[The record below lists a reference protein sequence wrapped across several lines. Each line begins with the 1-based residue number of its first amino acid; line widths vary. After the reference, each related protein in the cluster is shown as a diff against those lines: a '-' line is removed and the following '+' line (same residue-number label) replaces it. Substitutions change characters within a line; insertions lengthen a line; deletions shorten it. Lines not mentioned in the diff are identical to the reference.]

1 MGVAAENLY
10 WQRNDAKFRAA
21 KNHATYEEFEQI
33 VKGSHLKPLGKEDR
47 LELYNRN
54 KAIFNTH
61 YSSTPDDAEKI
72 FRAIPKVSEDR
83 GKTNQLQI
91 LPKKCN
97 KNTKDKTLTNQ
108 KVLSS
113 DILQVTMIQF
123 HEKISSEN
131 KELEIKEVEKTLE
144 DIRTLTDMPRFEVE
158 LCFASEQV
166 KDISSQV
173 FQSLEFR
180 ITELALNQEV

>member
-1 MGVAAENLY
+1 M
-10 WQRNDAKFRAA
+10 
-21 KNHATYEEFEQI
+21 
-33 VKGSHLKPLGKEDR
+33 
-47 LELYNRN
+47 
-54 KAIFNTH
+54 
-61 YSSTPDDAEKI
+61 
-72 FRAIPKVSEDR
+72 
-83 GKTNQLQI
+83 
-91 LPKKCN
+91 
-97 KNTKDKTLTNQ
+97 TNQ

-123 HEKISSEN
+123 HEKITSEN
-131 KELEIKEVEKTLE
+131 KELEIKEVENTLK

-180 ITELALNQEV
+180 ITKLALNQEVSHLATECANLRAKFNK

>member
-1 MGVAAENLY
+1 M
-10 WQRNDAKFRAA
+10 
-21 KNHATYEEFEQI
+21 
-33 VKGSHLKPLGKEDR
+33 
-47 LELYNRN
+47 
-54 KAIFNTH
+54 
-61 YSSTPDDAEKI
+61 
-72 FRAIPKVSEDR
+72 
-83 GKTNQLQI
+83 
-91 LPKKCN
+91 
-97 KNTKDKTLTNQ
+97 TNQ

-131 KELEIKEVEKTLE
+131 KELEIKEVENTLK

-158 LCFASEQV
+158 LCFASEQI

-180 ITELALNQEV
+180 ITEFASNQEVSHLATECANLRAKFNK

>member
-1 MGVAAENLY
+1 M
-10 WQRNDAKFRAA
+10 
-21 KNHATYEEFEQI
+21 
-33 VKGSHLKPLGKEDR
+33 
-47 LELYNRN
+47 
-54 KAIFNTH
+54 
-61 YSSTPDDAEKI
+61 
-72 FRAIPKVSEDR
+72 
-83 GKTNQLQI
+83 
-91 LPKKCN
+91 
-97 KNTKDKTLTNQ
+97 TNQ

-131 KELEIKEVEKTLE
+131 KELEIKEVEKTLK

-180 ITELALNQEV
+180 ITELALNQEVSHLATECVNLRAKFNK

>member
-1 MGVAAENLY
+1 M
-10 WQRNDAKFRAA
+10 
-21 KNHATYEEFEQI
+21 
-33 VKGSHLKPLGKEDR
+33 
-47 LELYNRN
+47 
-54 KAIFNTH
+54 
-61 YSSTPDDAEKI
+61 
-72 FRAIPKVSEDR
+72 
-83 GKTNQLQI
+83 
-91 LPKKCN
+91 
-97 KNTKDKTLTNQ
+97 TNQ

-113 DILQVTMIQF
+113 EILQVTMIQF

-131 KELEIKEVEKTLE
+131 KELEIKEVENTLK

-180 ITELALNQEV
+180 ITKLALNQEVSHLATECVNLKAKFNK

>member
-1 MGVAAENLY
+1 M
-10 WQRNDAKFRAA
+10 
-21 KNHATYEEFEQI
+21 
-33 VKGSHLKPLGKEDR
+33 
-47 LELYNRN
+47 
-54 KAIFNTH
+54 
-61 YSSTPDDAEKI
+61 
-72 FRAIPKVSEDR
+72 
-83 GKTNQLQI
+83 
-91 LPKKCN
+91 
-97 KNTKDKTLTNQ
+97 TNQ

-131 KELEIKEVEKTLE
+131 KELEIKEVEKTLK

-173 FQSLEFR
+173 FQSLECR
-180 ITELALNQEV
+180 ITELALNQEVSHLATECANLRAKFNK

>member
-1 MGVAAENLY
+1 M
-10 WQRNDAKFRAA
+10 
-21 KNHATYEEFEQI
+21 
-33 VKGSHLKPLGKEDR
+33 
-47 LELYNRN
+47 
-54 KAIFNTH
+54 
-61 YSSTPDDAEKI
+61 
-72 FRAIPKVSEDR
+72 
-83 GKTNQLQI
+83 
-91 LPKKCN
+91 
-97 KNTKDKTLTNQ
+97 TNQ

-113 DILQVTMIQF
+113 EILQVTMIQF

-131 KELEIKEVEKTLE
+131 KELEIKEVENTLK

-180 ITELALNQEV
+180 ITEFASNQEVSHLATECANLRAKFNE

>member
-1 MGVAAENLY
+1 M
-10 WQRNDAKFRAA
+10 
-21 KNHATYEEFEQI
+21 
-33 VKGSHLKPLGKEDR
+33 
-47 LELYNRN
+47 
-54 KAIFNTH
+54 
-61 YSSTPDDAEKI
+61 
-72 FRAIPKVSEDR
+72 
-83 GKTNQLQI
+83 
-91 LPKKCN
+91 
-97 KNTKDKTLTNQ
+97 TNQ

-113 DILQVTMIQF
+113 EILQVTMIQF

-131 KELEIKEVEKTLE
+131 KELEIKEVEKTLK

-180 ITELALNQEV
+180 ITELALNQEVSHLATECVNLRAKFNK

>member
-1 MGVAAENLY
+1 M
-10 WQRNDAKFRAA
+10 
-21 KNHATYEEFEQI
+21 
-33 VKGSHLKPLGKEDR
+33 
-47 LELYNRN
+47 
-54 KAIFNTH
+54 
-61 YSSTPDDAEKI
+61 
-72 FRAIPKVSEDR
+72 
-83 GKTNQLQI
+83 
-91 LPKKCN
+91 
-97 KNTKDKTLTNQ
+97 TNQ

-131 KELEIKEVEKTLE
+131 KELEIKEVENTLK

-173 FQSLEFR
+173 FQSLECR
-180 ITELALNQEV
+180 ITKLALNQEVSHLATECANLRAKFNK

>member
-1 MGVAAENLY
+1 M
-10 WQRNDAKFRAA
+10 
-21 KNHATYEEFEQI
+21 
-33 VKGSHLKPLGKEDR
+33 
-47 LELYNRN
+47 
-54 KAIFNTH
+54 
-61 YSSTPDDAEKI
+61 
-72 FRAIPKVSEDR
+72 
-83 GKTNQLQI
+83 
-91 LPKKCN
+91 
-97 KNTKDKTLTNQ
+97 TNQ

-131 KELEIKEVEKTLE
+131 KELEIKEVENTLK

-180 ITELALNQEV
+180 ITKLALNQEVSHLATECANLRAKFNK

>member
-1 MGVAAENLY
+1 M
-10 WQRNDAKFRAA
+10 
-21 KNHATYEEFEQI
+21 
-33 VKGSHLKPLGKEDR
+33 
-47 LELYNRN
+47 
-54 KAIFNTH
+54 
-61 YSSTPDDAEKI
+61 
-72 FRAIPKVSEDR
+72 
-83 GKTNQLQI
+83 
-91 LPKKCN
+91 
-97 KNTKDKTLTNQ
+97 TNQ

-131 KELEIKEVEKTLE
+131 KELEIKEVEKTLK

-180 ITELALNQEV
+180 ITELALNQEVSHLATECANLRAKFNE

>member
-1 MGVAAENLY
+1 M
-10 WQRNDAKFRAA
+10 
-21 KNHATYEEFEQI
+21 
-33 VKGSHLKPLGKEDR
+33 
-47 LELYNRN
+47 
-54 KAIFNTH
+54 
-61 YSSTPDDAEKI
+61 
-72 FRAIPKVSEDR
+72 
-83 GKTNQLQI
+83 
-91 LPKKCN
+91 
-97 KNTKDKTLTNQ
+97 TNQ

-113 DILQVTMIQF
+113 EILQVTMIQF

-131 KELEIKEVEKTLE
+131 KELEIKEVENTLK

-180 ITELALNQEV
+180 ITELALNQEVSHLATECANLRAKFNK

>member
-1 MGVAAENLY
+1 M
-10 WQRNDAKFRAA
+10 
-21 KNHATYEEFEQI
+21 
-33 VKGSHLKPLGKEDR
+33 
-47 LELYNRN
+47 
-54 KAIFNTH
+54 
-61 YSSTPDDAEKI
+61 
-72 FRAIPKVSEDR
+72 
-83 GKTNQLQI
+83 
-91 LPKKCN
+91 
-97 KNTKDKTLTNQ
+97 TNQ

-131 KELEIKEVEKTLE
+131 KELEIKEVENTLK

-158 LCFASEQV
+158 LCFASEQI

-180 ITELALNQEV
+180 ITKLALNQEVSHLATECANLRAKFNK

>member
-1 MGVAAENLY
+1 MN
-10 WQRNDAKFRAA
+10 
-21 KNHATYEEFEQI
+21 
-33 VKGSHLKPLGKEDR
+33 
-47 LELYNRN
+47 
-54 KAIFNTH
+54 
-61 YSSTPDDAEKI
+61 
-72 FRAIPKVSEDR
+72 
-83 GKTNQLQI
+83 
-91 LPKKCN
+91 
-97 KNTKDKTLTNQ
+97 NQ

-113 DILQVTMIQF
+113 EILQVTMIQF

-131 KELEIKEVEKTLE
+131 KELEIKEVENTLK

-180 ITELALNQEV
+180 ITELALNQEVSHLATECANLRAKFNK

>member
-1 MGVAAENLY
+1 M
-10 WQRNDAKFRAA
+10 
-21 KNHATYEEFEQI
+21 
-33 VKGSHLKPLGKEDR
+33 
-47 LELYNRN
+47 
-54 KAIFNTH
+54 
-61 YSSTPDDAEKI
+61 
-72 FRAIPKVSEDR
+72 
-83 GKTNQLQI
+83 
-91 LPKKCN
+91 
-97 KNTKDKTLTNQ
+97 TNQ

-113 DILQVTMIQF
+113 EILQVTMIQF

-131 KELEIKEVEKTLE
+131 KELEIKEVEKTLK

-180 ITELALNQEV
+180 ITKLALNQEVSHLATECANLRAKFNK

>member
-1 MGVAAENLY
+1 M
-10 WQRNDAKFRAA
+10 
-21 KNHATYEEFEQI
+21 
-33 VKGSHLKPLGKEDR
+33 
-47 LELYNRN
+47 
-54 KAIFNTH
+54 
-61 YSSTPDDAEKI
+61 
-72 FRAIPKVSEDR
+72 
-83 GKTNQLQI
+83 
-91 LPKKCN
+91 
-97 KNTKDKTLTNQ
+97 TNQ

-113 DILQVTMIQF
+113 EILQVTMIQF

-131 KELEIKEVEKTLE
+131 KELEIKEVENTLK

-180 ITELALNQEV
+180 ITKLALNQEVSHLATECANLRAKFNK

>member
-1 MGVAAENLY
+1 M
-10 WQRNDAKFRAA
+10 
-21 KNHATYEEFEQI
+21 
-33 VKGSHLKPLGKEDR
+33 
-47 LELYNRN
+47 
-54 KAIFNTH
+54 
-61 YSSTPDDAEKI
+61 
-72 FRAIPKVSEDR
+72 
-83 GKTNQLQI
+83 
-91 LPKKCN
+91 
-97 KNTKDKTLTNQ
+97 TNQ

-131 KELEIKEVEKTLE
+131 KELEIKEVEKTLK

-180 ITELALNQEV
+180 ITKLALNQEVSHLATECANLRAKFNK

>member
-1 MGVAAENLY
+1 M
-10 WQRNDAKFRAA
+10 
-21 KNHATYEEFEQI
+21 
-33 VKGSHLKPLGKEDR
+33 
-47 LELYNRN
+47 
-54 KAIFNTH
+54 
-61 YSSTPDDAEKI
+61 
-72 FRAIPKVSEDR
+72 
-83 GKTNQLQI
+83 
-91 LPKKCN
+91 
-97 KNTKDKTLTNQ
+97 TNQ

-113 DILQVTMIQF
+113 EILQVTMIQF

-131 KELEIKEVEKTLE
+131 KELEIKEVENTLK

-180 ITELALNQEV
+180 ITEFASNQEVSHLATECANLRAKFNK

>member
-1 MGVAAENLY
+1 M
-10 WQRNDAKFRAA
+10 
-21 KNHATYEEFEQI
+21 
-33 VKGSHLKPLGKEDR
+33 
-47 LELYNRN
+47 
-54 KAIFNTH
+54 
-61 YSSTPDDAEKI
+61 
-72 FRAIPKVSEDR
+72 
-83 GKTNQLQI
+83 
-91 LPKKCN
+91 
-97 KNTKDKTLTNQ
+97 TNQ

-131 KELEIKEVEKTLE
+131 KELEIKEVEKTLK

-180 ITELALNQEV
+180 ITELALNQEVSHLATECANLRAKFNK

>member
-1 MGVAAENLY
+1 M
-10 WQRNDAKFRAA
+10 
-21 KNHATYEEFEQI
+21 
-33 VKGSHLKPLGKEDR
+33 
-47 LELYNRN
+47 
-54 KAIFNTH
+54 
-61 YSSTPDDAEKI
+61 
-72 FRAIPKVSEDR
+72 
-83 GKTNQLQI
+83 
-91 LPKKCN
+91 
-97 KNTKDKTLTNQ
+97 TNQ

-113 DILQVTMIQF
+113 EILQVTMIQF

-131 KELEIKEVEKTLE
+131 KELEIKEVEKTLK

-180 ITELALNQEV
+180 ITELALNQEVSHLATECANLRAKFNK

>member
-1 MGVAAENLY
+1 M
-10 WQRNDAKFRAA
+10 
-21 KNHATYEEFEQI
+21 
-33 VKGSHLKPLGKEDR
+33 
-47 LELYNRN
+47 
-54 KAIFNTH
+54 
-61 YSSTPDDAEKI
+61 
-72 FRAIPKVSEDR
+72 
-83 GKTNQLQI
+83 
-91 LPKKCN
+91 
-97 KNTKDKTLTNQ
+97 TNQ

-113 DILQVTMIQF
+113 EILQVTMIQF

-131 KELEIKEVEKTLE
+131 KELEIREVENTLK

-180 ITELALNQEV
+180 ITKLALNQEVSHLATECANLRAKFNK